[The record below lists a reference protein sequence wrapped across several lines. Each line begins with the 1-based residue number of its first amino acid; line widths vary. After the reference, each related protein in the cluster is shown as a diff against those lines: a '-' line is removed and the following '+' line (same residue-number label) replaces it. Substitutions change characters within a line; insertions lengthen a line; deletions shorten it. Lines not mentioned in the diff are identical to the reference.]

1 MTSHA
6 TTYETVSSRGHVGP
20 GVRQQSTWGLN
31 IAALDWSIINV
42 TSNRFDDLLVPFSG
56 FLTPPIQSVDF
67 RTITTTAATKSIGRA
82 WSGEDAIMLDG
93 TPLDNGISL
102 IATNTSQSGGRLAPD
117 ILLATGA
124 DVQTALTAL
133 TGTTNGLDINAS
145 CGYITET
152 YMGMQHFADFQDQPP
167 DTAVSG
173 ATRLSQILDL
183 FEVSSARFQI
193 GVDANAD
200 PVFVEQCGF
209 AAMEPSGVV
218 YVRPEDIGPNA
229 LQIPA
234 AVTDNTAAAFRA
246 HPSVF
251 YPSGKSQYVRA
262 VTRQRTDPIA
272 IATGSQE
279 NPIEIISV
287 TSAPLTSNWLV
298 TIDGAP
304 MIVNVMHPAG
314 SDFRRPKD
322 IWAGVILPLINTGG
336 ANQSASI
343 YPSFFNNNGD
353 AVLSRLEYADY
364 WRCLPIPGTRIT
376 QTGGGPS

>member
-6 TTYETVSSRGHVGP
+6 TSYESVSSRGHVGP

-31 IAALDWSIINV
+31 LPGVGWTLVNV
-42 TSNRFDDLLVPFSG
+42 TSNAIQDIHVPFSG
-56 FLTPPIQSVDF
+56 FATIPIQSLDF
-67 RTITTTAATKSIGRA
+67 RTHTDNAATRSLGRV
-82 WSGEDAIMLDG
+82 WSGQDTVSLDG
-93 TPLDNGISL
+93 ASLDN
-102 IATNTSQSGGRLAPD
+102 NTSLMATILSASSGRLAPD
-117 ILLATGA
+117 IVLATGGA
-124 DVQTALTAL
+124 VQTALAAL
-133 TGTTNGLDINAS
+133 TGTTDDLDVNAS

-152 YMGMQHFADFQDQPP
+152 YMGMQHFAEFQEQPP
-167 DTAVSG
+167 DTAGSG
-173 ATRLSQILDL
+173 ATRLSQLIEL
-183 FEVSSARFQI
+183 FEISAARFQI
-193 GVDANAD
+193 GVDANAE

-262 VTRQRTDPIA
+262 ITRQRTDPIG
-272 IATGSQE
+272 IATGNQE
-279 NPIEIISV
+279 NPIKIVSV
-287 TSAPLTSNWLV
+287 TQAPTTSNWLV

-304 MIVNVMHPAG
+304 MIVTVTHPAG
-314 SDFRRPKD
+314 SDFRRPRD

-336 ANQSASI
+336 ANQSSTI
-343 YPSFFNNNGD
+343 YPAFANSVGD

-376 QTGGGPS
+376 QTGGSVG